1 MRLGLGDIGFLA
13 YTYQWGECS
22 YPQGEES
29 RQTLR
34 QGSVGGA
41 MPSQFVQRL
50 YKIILFITTHHLPD
64 LLAYCAL
71 SRGSLNSVT
80 RGDIPKI
87 EHSRVSGEP
96 AWFLPLYMKVKVA

>member
-1 MRLGLGDIGFLA
+1 MASGRGVEPVRLGLGDIGFLA

-50 YKIILFITTHHLPD
+50 YSASDDAGLVSPPSPASSK
-64 LLAYCAL
+64 LL
-71 SRGSLNSVT
+71 S
-80 RGDIPKI
+80 P
-87 EHSRVSGEP
+87 P
-96 AWFLPLYMKVKVA
+96 